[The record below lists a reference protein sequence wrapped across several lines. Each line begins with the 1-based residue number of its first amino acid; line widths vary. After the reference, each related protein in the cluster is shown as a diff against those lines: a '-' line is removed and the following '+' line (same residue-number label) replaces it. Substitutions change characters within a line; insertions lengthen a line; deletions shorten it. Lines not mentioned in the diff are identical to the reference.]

1 MSADESDECSIEE
14 QQQDYFLDRLPN
26 ERKGEYRCRTV
37 LKAPPGTTV
46 LFQYRGCIIAAA
58 VLHSSRS
65 LPRPDSFGYTA
76 AMLFDTAT
84 IRVFAPVGPEVMK
97 RIWPREFSGFSHVK
111 QKLSQGAL
119 RNFFASVCPLS
130 KGSPVGRSGLAL
142 SAGAQKRERKP
153 SAPRIRKGGWITST
167 KPHLRQGSDPIEV
180 TPEHAT
186 MHKQLEAILVRRYG
200 KPNVTTEFEGID
212 VCVRTANEVILFE
225 IKSDTSP
232 RAVIRNA
239 LGQVLEYAFYRPR
252 LWKGAQVRLV
262 IVGRNSPGSAEQEY
276 LNRLRK
282 DFRLPVSYET
292 VKI

>member
-1 MSADESDECSIEE
+1 MSAAESDDYSIEE
-14 QQQDYFLDRLPN
+14 QQKEYFLDRLPN
-26 ERKGEYRCRTV
+26 KRKGEYRCRTV

-46 LFQYRGCIIAAA
+46 LFQYRGCIIAGA
-58 VLHSSRS
+58 VLLGSHL

-76 AMLFDTAT
+76 AMLFDMAT

-111 QKLSQGAL
+111 QKLSRGAL
-119 RNFFASVCPLS
+119 GKFFAAVRPLS
-130 KGSPVGRSGLAL
+130 KGSLAGRSELAL
-142 SAGAQKRERKP
+142 SAGEQKRERKP

-180 TPEHAT
+180 TPEHAR
-186 MHKQLEAILVRRYG
+186 MHKKLEALLVRRYG
-200 KPNVTTEFEGID
+200 KRNVTTEFEGID
-212 VCVRTANEVILFE
+212 VCVHTANEVILYE

-239 LGQVLEYAFYRPR
+239 LGQVLEYAFYRPK
-252 LWKGAQVRLV
+252 LWKGAHVRLV
-262 IVGRNSPGSAEQEY
+262 IVGRNSPGSAERQY
-276 LNRLRK
+276 LYRLRK
-282 DFRLPVSYET
+282 DFHLPMSYKT

>member
-1 MSADESDECSIEE
+1 
-14 QQQDYFLDRLPN
+14 
-26 ERKGEYRCRTV
+26 
-37 LKAPPGTTV
+37 
-46 LFQYRGCIIAAA
+46 
-58 VLHSSRS
+58 
-65 LPRPDSFGYTA
+65 
-76 AMLFDTAT
+76 
-84 IRVFAPVGPEVMK
+84 
-97 RIWPREFSGFSHVK
+97 
-111 QKLSQGAL
+111 
-119 RNFFASVCPLS
+119 
-130 KGSPVGRSGLAL
+130 
-142 SAGAQKRERKP
+142 
-153 SAPRIRKGGWITST
+153 
-167 KPHLRQGSDPIEV
+167 
-180 TPEHAT
+180 